1 MDEQEIWRPIKG
13 YDGRYEVSNLGRVK
27 SCAFTK
33 RVMGYFRPTSFYN
46 RGKKSEFEERVNFTE
61 AAVAKHNQK
70 EARQ

>member
-1 MDEQEIWRPIKG
+1 MDEKATTKLSDAERQPC
-13 YDGRYEVSNLGRVK
+13 EVW
-27 SCAFTK
+27 C

>member
-13 YDGRYEVSNLGRVK
+13 YDGRYEVSNLGRV
-27 SCAFTK
+27 
-33 RVMGYFRPTSFYN
+33 
-46 RGKKSEFEERVNFTE
+46 NFTE